1 MEKSKKRQWLK
12 NLTRSIMLI
21 FTIVFSLLMGP
32 MLDQFLSL
40 LGGLACTPIAFTLPT
55 LFHYKLC
62 AETKKEKII
71 DICIIVLSLI
81 IMVFCTTFCLVKW
94 HKPEE

>member
-1 MEKSKKRQWLK
+1 MV
-12 NLTRSIMLI
+12 I
-21 FTIVFSLLMGP
+21 FTIIFSLWMGP

-62 AETKKEKII
+62 AETKRQKII
-71 DICIIVLSLI
+71 DISIIILSLI
-81 IMVFCTTFCLVKW
+81 IMVFCTGFCLYHW
-94 HKPEE
+94 HKEE